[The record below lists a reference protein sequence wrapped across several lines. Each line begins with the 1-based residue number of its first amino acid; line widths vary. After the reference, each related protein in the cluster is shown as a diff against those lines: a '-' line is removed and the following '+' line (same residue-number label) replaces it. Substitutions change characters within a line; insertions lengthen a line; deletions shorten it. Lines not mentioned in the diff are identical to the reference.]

1 MIKILYIVS
10 TLKRSG
16 PTSQLYNIIKQLDR
30 TQFDP
35 CLITLSPEPID
46 SRWEDFEELEVQ
58 LHTLGLSRIAGLFSA
73 TKNLN
78 HMIEVMQPDLIHSQ
92 GIRGD
97 MLSAGLSI
105 GLPRVCTVRNIPQ
118 QDYRMTYGLLQA
130 RWMVGRH
137 RIAMKMMDKCVG
149 VSHVVSENLRAN
161 LGVQNACTIQNGVDT
176 EIYTRALCQEK
187 SALRKKLGLPLA
199 GRIWITSGHL
209 NARKDPLFLIDAWKG
224 ACVRKSDDSLIFIG
238 SGSLD
243 GECWAAA
250 EQYSNVFFLGRVSN
264 VADYLKASDY
274 FLSASKAE
282 GLPNAVLEALACGLP
297 ALLSDIEPHREIW
310 EMDKN
315 IGDLFLLGDHHSFKS
330 SLAAIVKKE
339 RQTLSDAALDLI
351 NARLSAQ
358 KMSEKYQIIYKELV
372 NCP

>member
-1 MIKILYIVS
+1 MKKILYIVS

-16 PTSQLYNIIKQLDR
+16 PTNQLYNIIKHLDR

-35 CLITLSPEPID
+35 YLISLSPEPID
-46 SRWEDFEELEVQ
+46 SRWDDFEALEVE
-58 LHTLGLSRIAGLFSA
+58 LHTLGLSRIAGLFLA

-78 HMIEVMQPDLIHSQ
+78 HLIGVMKPDLIHSQ

-97 MLSAGLSI
+97 LLSAGLSI
-105 GLPRVCTVRNIPQ
+105 GLPRICTVRNIPQ
-118 QDYRMTYGLLQA
+118 QDYRMTYGLLKA
-130 RWMVGRH
+130 RWMVGKH
-137 RIAMKMMDKCVG
+137 RTAMKMMDRCVG
-149 VSHVVSENLRAN
+149 VSHAVSENLQAN
-161 LGVQNACTIQNGVDT
+161 LGVQNTCTIQNGVDT
-176 EIYTRALCQEK
+176 EIYTRATCQDK
-187 SALRKKLGLPLA
+187 SALRKELGLPLA

-224 ACVRKSDDSLIFIG
+224 ACDRKSDDSLIFIG
-238 SGSLD
+238 SGPLD

-250 EQYSNVFFLGRVSN
+250 GQYSNVYLLGRVSN

-297 ALLSDIEPHREIW
+297 VLLSDIEPHREIW
-310 EMDKN
+310 EMEKS
-315 IGDLFLLGDHHSFKS
+315 IGDLFLLGDHHSFKC

-339 RQTLSDAALDLI
+339 RQTLSHAALDLI
-351 NARLSAQ
+351 ESRLSAQ
-358 KMSEKYQIIYKELV
+358 KMSEDYQIIYKELV